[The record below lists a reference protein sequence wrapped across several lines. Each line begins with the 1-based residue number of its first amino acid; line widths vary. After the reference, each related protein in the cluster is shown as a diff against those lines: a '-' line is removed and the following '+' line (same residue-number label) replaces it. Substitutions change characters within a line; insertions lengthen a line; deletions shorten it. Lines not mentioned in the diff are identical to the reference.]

1 MEFGMDATSRSF
13 RNLVVSYRGAERQP
27 PNCLQ
32 LALRFSRLMELAES
46 EGRHAASM
54 STEDR
59 LRAIISDFHEFPGLA
74 TKNMMDED
82 KVKSILNLIGGSCP
96 DPGIQRECI

>member
-1 MEFGMDATSRSF
+1 
-13 RNLVVSYRGAERQP
+13 
-27 PNCLQ
+27 
-32 LALRFSRLMELAES
+32 MELAES

-96 DPGIQRECI
+96 DPGIQRECIWSNLFGRKPKNILKPTTLKLDW